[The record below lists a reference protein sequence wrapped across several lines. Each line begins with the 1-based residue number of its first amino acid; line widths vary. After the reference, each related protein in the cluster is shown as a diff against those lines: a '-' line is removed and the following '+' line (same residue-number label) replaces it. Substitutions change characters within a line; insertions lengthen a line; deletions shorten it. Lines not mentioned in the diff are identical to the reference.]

1 MLQAPP
7 SRFTW
12 AHLTNQASNI
22 PVVHIRRLPP
32 PVTTPSE
39 YVAGRLRSDIPVA
52 PTPAPTPP
60 CTVPQFQ
67 LNTVAG
73 AANSR
78 FGSVSMLVD
87 VGGEISDTRSD
98 STNTLIDVGEES
110 SESTSASVSTLIDV
124 GEGIPNIATAGQET
138 PTLSQNSTNQSSGG
152 ARTVIRSLGDL
163 NLMD

>member
-1 MLQAPP
+1 
-7 SRFTW
+7 
-12 AHLTNQASNI
+12 
-22 PVVHIRRLPP
+22 
-32 PVTTPSE
+32 
-39 YVAGRLRSDIPVA
+39 
-52 PTPAPTPP
+52 
-60 CTVPQFQ
+60 
-67 LNTVAG
+67 
-73 AANSR
+73 
-78 FGSVSMLVD
+78 MLVD